1 MSCKVTSPAKSA
13 WLSPAHRNDF
23 APGSPVDFLHC
34 MPHYSHHSTMAGR
47 CDYRSNSPPGL
58 ELSKFKDRL
67 YSSVD
72 GSKYKIDTQQNEWI
86 YTNYF
91 LTLVKKK
98 KKRNLWSF
106 CFSNIYT
113 QTLRGCFQTMPPSIS
128 WLHSFSFKVLS
139 LLTLFMMKSDNN
151 NTNLSSWWLGRF

>member
-1 MSCKVTSPAKSA
+1 
-13 WLSPAHRNDF
+13 
-23 APGSPVDFLHC
+23 
-34 MPHYSHHSTMAGR
+34 MAGR

-98 KKRNLWSF
+98 KKKETCEVSV
-106 CFSNIYT
+106 SPT
-113 QTLRGCFQTMPPSIS
+113 STHKP
-128 WLHSFSFKVLS
+128 
-139 LLTLFMMKSDNN
+139 
-151 NTNLSSWWLGRF
+151 